1 MVQNIRSVNKRMEDL
16 IINSVIIG
24 YELSF
29 DRFQKQHLV
38 VGKVDIFKFV
48 VSLVLMDLVYKFIV
62 IVILVLP
69 FFVHDDQN
77 LGSFEVLDQGC
88 DSK

>member
-1 MVQNIRSVNKRMEDL
+1 
-16 IINSVIIG
+16 
-24 YELSF
+24 
-29 DRFQKQHLV
+29 
-38 VGKVDIFKFV
+38 
-48 VSLVLMDLVYKFIV
+48 MDLVYKFIV
-62 IVILVLP
+62 IVILILP